1 MKHNYIY
8 IYLVVV
14 YINKTNSNKKLGVPT
29 IISTDI
35 GYSESYNQ
43 SLTKQ
48 ISTDDEI
55 SSRACDKHLH

>member
-1 MKHNYIY
+1 M
-8 IYLVVV
+8 
-14 YINKTNSNKKLGVPT
+14 YINKTNSNKKLGVAT
-29 IISTDI
+29 IISTET
-35 GYSESYNQ
+35 GCSERYNK